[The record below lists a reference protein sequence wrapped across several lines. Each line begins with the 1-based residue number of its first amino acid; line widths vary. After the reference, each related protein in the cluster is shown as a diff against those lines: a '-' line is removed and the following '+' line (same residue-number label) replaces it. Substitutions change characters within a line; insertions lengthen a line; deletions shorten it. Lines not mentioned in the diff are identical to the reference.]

1 MDRSNISR
9 RHLLFASAGL
19 VTTVALSSGGSGPD
33 VSYEAHPLDS
43 GVPAGGWSRRIRTS
57 AGTVFV
63 GEVRT
68 TDHRREQDRRQWQS
82 CDGVRREGARG
93 WSYAPALDQFR
104 GCGRAARV
112 PRHEG
117 ASGQGPRSDLDGDGE
132 VTSQSS
138 PSPTCPP
145 RPGLI
150 FSRLPSANP
159 GRSSMLHPA
168 SGPLTTSPAN
178 SCRFETASRRRPYIT
193 GDPDRS

>member
-1 MDRSNISR
+1 MLLLLPSSAMLNECEAINGEGAIYGQIQYLTAPSAVRLSRPRHHGRSSLR
-9 RHLLFASAGL
+9 GM
-19 VTTVALSSGGSGPD
+19 GPD

-43 GVPAGGWSRRIRTS
+43 RVPAGGWSRRIRTS

-132 VTSQSS
+132 
-138 PSPTCPP
+138 
-145 RPGLI
+145 
-150 FSRLPSANP
+150 
-159 GRSSMLHPA
+159 
-168 SGPLTTSPAN
+168 
-178 SCRFETASRRRPYIT
+178 
-193 GDPDRS
+193 